1 MDEVGYHHN
10 HHDDDDDDI
19 GEPADV
25 YAPYLSPGEKSLL
38 LQYRMSRRH
47 HHTADSLSSLS
58 SPGTRYNSEHAPN
71 EPSTPPLLSSPSAA
85 SLASSSHGVLAS
97 SAAAALMSP
106 GRRKDGPGG
115 GGGLLQSALPLDAP
129 GFPPS
134 QGRAALARRLGLLAQ
149 QLTTSVDVDELA
161 LTTQLDLLERSLSH
175 SPARIREHH
184 HHTPLATS
192 TPHTPART
200 PHRHSLA
207 SLPHHFSSPA
217 YHHTPAHLH
226 LQHRPA
232 RLGARSHSDI
242 VGMLPTSSP
251 APSLHRSRYSD
262 LSASML
268 ARLSEI
274 NAAELFGE
282 PEMREEPEPEP
293 EPPVEKEKKGGMS
306 AEQAEKVIVE
316 AAKLN
321 NELSTV
327 VENLKARLEESDVSL

>member
-10 HHDDDDDDI
+10 HHDDDI

-47 HHTADSLSSLS
+47 TADSLSTLS
-58 SPGTRYNSEHAPN
+58 SAGTRYNSEHAPN

-97 SAAAALMSP
+97 SAALMSP
-106 GRRKDGPGG
+106 SGKDGS

-134 QGRAALARRLGLLAQ
+134 QGRAALARRLGMLAQ

-161 LTTQLDLLERSLSH
+161 LTSQLDLLERAVSQ
-175 SPARIREHH
+175 SPARIPEHH
-184 HHTPLATS
+184 HHSPLARS

-200 PHRHSLA
+200 PHRHSPA
-207 SLPHHFSSPA
+207 RLPHHFSSPA
-217 YHHTPAHLH
+217 YHHSPAHLH

-282 PEMREEPEPEP
+282 LETREEPELEP
-293 EPPVEKEKKGGMS
+293 EPPVEKKGGMS

-327 VENLKARLEESDVSL
+327 VENLKARLEESDVSTKNLRLGPD